1 MGMPYVLN
9 IRLQINVETTQDD
22 LIEWVLQLNFN
33 IVIELSLKV
42 CSFEMGSF

>member
-42 CSFEMGSF
+42 YGFEKGSF